1 MLEAKVESH
10 FVTRAKA
17 AGGEVRK
24 IQYIGRR
31 AATDRLLILPVGRVY
46 FVELKR
52 PGKDAEAHQAREH
65 ERLRR
70 VGADVRVLDTI
81 ELVDAFFDEVTKG
94 Q

>member
-1 MLEAKVESH
+1 MLEAKVERH
-10 FVTRAKA
+10 FVNCATAH
-17 AGGEVRK
+17 GGEVRK
-24 IQYIGRR
+24 LAWLGRNG
-31 AATDRLLILPVGRVY
+31 APDRLLVLPVGRVF

-65 ERLRR
+65 ERLRA

-81 ELVDAFFDEVTKG
+81 ELVDAFFHEITKG